1 MFSHKNSIIYV
12 LILITVL
19 GELSH
24 GKFPLVKLP
33 CGKSPPSN
41 YHVVNS
47 LAKYSPA
54 ENSPV
59 FVNAFFIHHSLK
71 MKQNLSSHKMYFSML
86 PEKFFASLCFVNLFT
101 S

>member
-12 LILITVL
+12 SDSNYGTRRTTPRKIPPRKTSLRKI
-19 GELSH
+19 
-24 GKFPLVKLP
+24 
-33 CGKSPPSN
+33 PPSN

-59 FVNAFFIHHSLK
+59 FVNTFFIHHSLK
-71 MKQNLSSHKMYFSML
+71 MKQNLSSHKIYFFML